1 MSTQRQSQRK
11 RDISAIMRRVRCKDT
26 TPELLLRRA
35 LWAKGLR
42 YRKYSANLPGKPD
55 IVFNSCKVA
64 VFIDGDLWHG
74 NQWRRRGLTKLED
87 QFRTTASKGYWLKK
101 IRRNME
107 RDCRATTALLNT
119 GWSVIRFWEKDI
131 HNNLETC
138 VEAILNTVQNGAQT
152 TPAALLPQKT
162 FAEFFAGIGLMRI
175 GLERQ
180 GWSIS
185 YANDI
190 DEQKYEMYKEQF
202 PDADKHF
209 IVDDVHKVSV
219 DSIPDVSLATASF
232 PCNDLSL
239 AGARQGIHGKES
251 SAFWGFTRV
260 LEEMGARRPPLLL
273 IENVPGFLTS
283 HDGADFKATMLELN
297 RLGYSVDPFIINA
310 ACFVPQSRER
320 LFIVGV
326 LNDQAPNMGAET
338 LPGSVFEP
346 VDMILQPTH
355 LRPEQLCKFI
365 RNHSEIK
372 WGIRKL
378 PHLPCAKPKLETIL
392 EDLPNDAPE
401 WWSQERAEYL
411 LNQMSARHRKLA
423 EQMMG
428 DSKWTYGTVFR
439 RMRKGKST
447 AELRIDGIAGCLRT
461 PRGGSGRQILFKAG
475 KGQYFARLIT
485 PREAARLMGADEYA
499 LPDSITLNQ
508 ALFGFGDAVCVPAIE
523 WIATYYLN
531 PLVNEMIRGRAL
543 ALTT

>member
-1 MSTQRQSQRK
+1 
-11 RDISAIMRRVRCKDT
+11 
-26 TPELLLRRA
+26 
-35 LWAKGLR
+35 
-42 YRKYSANLPGKPD
+42 
-55 IVFNSCKVA
+55 
-64 VFIDGDLWHG
+64 
-74 NQWRRRGLTKLED
+74 
-87 QFRTTASKGYWLKK
+87 
-101 IRRNME
+101 
-107 RDCRATTALLNT
+107 
-119 GWSVIRFWEKDI
+119 
-131 HNNLETC
+131 
-138 VEAILNTVQNGAQT
+138 
-152 TPAALLPQKT
+152 
-162 FAEFFAGIGLMRI
+162 
-175 GLERQ
+175 
-180 GWSIS
+180 
-185 YANDI
+185 
-190 DEQKYEMYKEQF
+190 
-202 PDADKHF
+202 
-209 IVDDVHKVSV
+209 
-219 DSIPDVSLATASF
+219 
-232 PCNDLSL
+232 
-239 AGARQGIHGKES
+239 
-251 SAFWGFTRV
+251 
-260 LEEMGARRPPLLL
+260 LL

-326 LNDQAPNMGAET
+326 LNDQAPNMEAET
-338 LPGSVFEP
+338 LLGSVFGP
-346 VDMILQPTH
+346 VDMILQPTD

-378 PHLPCAKPKLETIL
+378 PHLLCAKPKLETIL

-543 ALTT
+543 ALMT